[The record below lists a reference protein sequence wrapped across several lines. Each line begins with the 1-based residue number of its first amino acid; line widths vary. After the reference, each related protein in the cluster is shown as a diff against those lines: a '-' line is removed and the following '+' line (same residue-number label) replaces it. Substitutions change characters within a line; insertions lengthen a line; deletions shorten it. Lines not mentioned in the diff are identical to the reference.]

1 STPERSFALET
12 WAPSGHCSLKLCLF
26 ATVLLIVLSCPLLQ
40 SYRRVYTACFADARE
55 RAEKSRVLRWAAP
68 RTRTRSADGWWLAHA
83 HPWPSPARPQ
93 AGKGRGRGH
102 RRDEYR
108 SGAARWS
115 ESPTSTPTGRR
126 GWPPTKILFDRTT
139 ALQQAAKEESSAA
152 CYLNVVSL
160 PGSGKVRASARHLRE
175 ILKAGCQRR
184 PGRSA
189 GRKDVHR

>member
-1 STPERSFALET
+1 MRSGLNLMSSAADARRPLSGSTLTSPTSTPERSFALET

-102 RRDEYR
+102 RARRVSIGRGPVERITNIHTDRPARMAADEN
-108 SGAARWS
+108 
-115 ESPTSTPTGRR
+115 P
-126 GWPPTKILFDRTT
+126 
-139 ALQQAAKEESSAA
+139 
-152 CYLNVVSL
+152 
-160 PGSGKVRASARHLRE
+160 LRPHHS
-175 ILKAGCQRR
+175 ITAGC
-184 PGRSA
+184 
-189 GRKDVHR
+189 